1 MHRQTLWV
9 ILISKTESLTLH
21 NLKVTIELS
30 HFTPHWDR
38 ADEESQLSLHARGQT
53 HGSSRT

>member
-21 NLKVTIELS
+21 NLKVTIELRLVFRLYRLS
-30 HFTPHWDR
+30 GN
-38 ADEESQLSLHARGQT
+38 SSLHNM
-53 HGSSRT
+53 